1 MKVSESLPGNLHGLQ
16 GADIFTHGH
25 LPVAAAYC
33 RQLGIVEL
41 VNQMVPS
48 QMNLKP
54 GLLVQAMVLDTL
66 SGRTP
71 LYRIERFMAE
81 QDTELLLGTSVPAS
95 AFNDTNLARGLDAI
109 FNAGSSKILTQIG
122 IQAVKKFSLDTK
134 AVSYD
139 TTSTSVWGD
148 YLECE
153 SNEPPPGPLITNGFS
168 KDHRPDLKQ
177 FMTELLCVDRGV
189 PIFGQ
194 TLDGNSSDKKSNNR
208 ILSRISSIMA
218 RHGLGT
224 GAFVYVADS
233 AMVTEDNLEAIGLN
247 RFITRLP
254 ASYKECKR
262 VIGEAVESNTWIE
275 LGELAEIPTKSNRP
289 TARYKVFETVV
300 NLYERSYR
308 ALVVHSSSHDKRQQ
322 KKLKKAIAASSK
334 QINTALSKLETV
346 YFCEADAKK
355 AAKKAQTLSAKLHC
369 VQTQITPFEVRPRGR
384 PSLNAPAKTITR
396 YQLSWKL
403 TLDTAAVEHEREMAG
418 SFVLLGN
425 VPLEGEDGMDS
436 KKFLQTYKG
445 QYGVESDFAFLKDP
459 LIVNDVF
466 IKKPHRIDALG
477 MILIIALTVW
487 RLMERSMRLH
497 LKNNNKTIEGWR
509 RRQTTKPTSFMMT
522 TAVVGIMVAV
532 TENQRV
538 FLRQPGVRQMEFL
551 VALGLSKEV
560 FIDPNFKCIQTITR
574 KKSEKG

>member
-1 MKVSESLPGNLHGLQ
+1 MKTSKSLPENLRNLQ
-16 GADIFTHGH
+16 DVDIFNHAH

-41 VNQMVPS
+41 VNRLVPS
-48 QMNLKP
+48 KMNLKP

-71 LYRIERFMAE
+71 LYRVERFMAE

-95 AFNDTNLARGLDAI
+95 TFNDTNLARGLDAI
-109 FNAGSSKILTQIG
+109 FNAGSSKIITEIG
-122 IQAVKKFSLDTK
+122 IQAVKKFSLNTK

-139 TTSTSVWGD
+139 TTSTSVWGN

-153 SNEPPPGPLITNGFS
+153 SDEPPPGPIITNGFS

-189 PIFGQ
+189 PVFGQ
-194 TLDGNSSDKKSNNR
+194 TLDGNSSDKKSNNQ

-233 AMVTEDNLEAIGLN
+233 AMVTKDNLDEIGLN

-262 VIGEAVESNTWIE
+262 VIGKAVGSNTWLN

-289 TARYKVFETVV
+289 TAKYKVFETVA
-300 NLYERSYR
+300 NLYEKSYR

-322 KKLKKAIAASSK
+322 KKLNKAITASSR
-334 QINTALSKLETV
+334 QINAALSKLETV

-355 AAKKAQTLSAKLHC
+355 AAKKAQALSAKLHY
-369 VQTQITPFEVRPRGR
+369 VQTQIAPFEVRPRGR
-384 PSLNAPAKTITR
+384 PSLNSLPKTITR
-396 YQLSWKL
+396 YRLSWTL
-403 TLDTAAVEHEREMAG
+403 TLNNAAVEHEKEMAG
-418 SFVLLGN
+418 CFVLLAN
-425 VPLEGEDGMDS
+425 VPLLGDDGMDS
-436 KKFLQTYKG
+436 KKILQTYKG

-459 LIVNDVF
+459 IIVNDVF

-487 RLMERSMRLH
+487 RLMERSMRLY
-497 LKNNNKTIEGWR
+497 LKNNKLTIEGWR
-509 RRQTTKPTSFMMT
+509 KRQTVKPTSFMMT
-522 TAVVGIMVAV
+522 TAVVGIMVV
-532 TENQRV
+532 VIGGKRV

-551 VALGLSKEV
+551 VALGLRKEV
-560 FIDPNFKCIQTITR
+560 FIDPNFKCNPIIAKNNR
-574 KKSEKG
+574 EKR